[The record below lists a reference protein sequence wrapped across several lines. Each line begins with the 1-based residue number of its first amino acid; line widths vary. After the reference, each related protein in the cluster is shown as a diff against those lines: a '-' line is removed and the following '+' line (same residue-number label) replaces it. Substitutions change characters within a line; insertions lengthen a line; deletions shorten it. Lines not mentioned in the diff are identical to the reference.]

1 MSTFRILLVFF
12 NNVNNFVQF
21 CFWTAHCPIFFFVG
35 RKTFS
40 LILLD
45 YETEVSSNKNG
56 PPINLLRNLLL
67 RASKFQQK
75 RKAGD
80 SLSRLQGKG
89 HANGGIRENFNM
101 NGICLRKEVSKE
113 RLFVTPVKCEDEPT
127 LSLLDF
133 RLKKADKP

>member
-1 MSTFRILLVFF
+1 MPTFRILLVFF

-21 CFWTAHCPIFFFVG
+21 CFWTAYCLIFFFVG

-40 LILLD
+40 LILVD

-56 PPINLLRNLLL
+56 LPIFSDGLITLSFKISTDIGLVEKRRGSGTWENLNM
-67 RASKFQQK
+67 K
-75 RKAGD
+75 RILG
-80 SLSRLQGKG
+80 
-89 HANGGIRENFNM
+89 
-101 NGICLRKEVSKE
+101 RKEVSKE